1 MAFQMA
7 LVVKKLPV
15 SARDIRDM
23 GPIPG
28 FGRSLGIGNG
38 NPFQYSC
45 LKNPM
50 GGGAWQAILHGVTR
64 VGYNLATKERESDL
78 FCIVLLCI
86 LSISS

>member
-50 GGGAWQAILHGVTR
+50 NRGACWAAVYGVAESNTTE
-64 VGYNLATKERESDL
+64 AT
-78 FCIVLLCI
+78 
-86 LSISS
+86 